1 MRESKQEKPDGLT
14 VYRDDEGV
22 VVFDYGTQ
30 IITLEAARKSNQL
43 HRSLDP
49 KGPEPILVFAES
61 ARGVRTELVD
71 YAASEEV
78 TEITA
83 ALALVAT
90 SKVAEVIGNAYIS
103 FHKNP
108 YPTRLFTDAC
118 KARAWLKKVAEE
130 QVPRLATAVI

>member
-1 MRESKQEKPDGLT
+1 MRESKQDKPDGLT

-30 IITLEAARKSNQL
+30 IITLEAAKKSNQM
-43 HRSLDP
+43 HRNLDP

-61 ARGVRTELVD
+61 ARGVRTELVE
-71 YAASEEV
+71 YAASKEV
-78 TEITA
+78 TEITSA
-83 ALALVAT
+83 SALVAT

-108 YPTRLFTDAC
+108 YPTRLFTDER
-118 KARAWLKKVAEE
+118 KARAWLKKITE
-130 QVPRLATAVI
+130 QQPRLTAAAI